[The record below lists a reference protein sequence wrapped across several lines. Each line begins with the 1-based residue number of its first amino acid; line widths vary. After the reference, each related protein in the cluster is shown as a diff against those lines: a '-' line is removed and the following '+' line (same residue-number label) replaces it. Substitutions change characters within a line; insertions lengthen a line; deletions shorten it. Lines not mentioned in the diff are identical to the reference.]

1 MIGKSFT
8 LLKVENTVLIRESI
22 ILRLENYLYKGV
34 QDASRYGF
42 HFLYIRG
49 LLFLIKLRGIYFV
62 WFICLWQVG
71 R

>member
-34 QDASRYGF
+34 QDASSYGF

-49 LLFLIKLRGIYFV
+49 LLFLIKLHGIYFV